1 MASAMH
7 YEKSGKYIR
16 DVAVDESRIH
26 LELVSDRD
34 GGFFGE
40 AEEETLVCNAKVLP
54 GKMDDI
60 GWYAS
65 DVRGR
70 GLFCAAGPGY
80 FRFPEDPDHFPEKNG
95 AGGE

>member
-1 MASAMH
+1 MGLYLKSLDIIDQNMASAMH

-40 AEEETLVCNAKVLP
+40 AE
-54 GKMDDI
+54 
-60 GWYAS
+60 
-65 DVRGR
+65 
-70 GLFCAAGPGY
+70 
-80 FRFPEDPDHFPEKNG
+80 
-95 AGGE
+95 

>member
-34 GGFFGE
+34 GWLFWRGRGGDPGVQRKGPSWKDGRYR
-40 AEEETLVCNAKVLP
+40 LVCV
-54 GKMDDI
+54 GCE
-60 GWYAS
+60 GT
-65 DVRGR
+65 